1 MLISRILRQIFF
13 RGDVSMNGKNIA
25 VIYGGGQIPSGN
37 IILGKMIEK
46 LLKRGDLTVYGVH
59 KSFWGLSD
67 PSCYEKFSIS
77 KAKEIQGQIGTYL
90 STCRKVNPAD
100 DKWFFQIL
108 SNLKERDVKTIILP
122 GGDGSSRAGNALSQR
137 AREEGYNLQLVFIP
151 CTIDGIEGSD
161 TTIGIDSAV
170 AESYR
175 QVSLII
181 ANAFATFNPTFLGP
195 RIAINEI
202 QGRNRNDI
210 AVALMDQILEK
221 GRIGKYYV
229 DDIDL
234 IFIPAAYDWSY
245 HKLIKRITSSD
256 KETAIIV
263 SEGAKPNEIYWDR
276 TKGKG
281 IGEKLENL
289 IKEGAMR
296 EVNLN
301 LIGYLSQSNDQISKE
316 EEKKIQDWICF
327 AVKSMNATNESI
339 AIIKSGDEF
348 KSVPLKDFAEKTDSD
363 SAIPLSEEDVIRFKK
378 FLP

>member
-1 MLISRILRQIFF
+1 MQ
-13 RGDVSMNGKNIA
+13 GKNVA
-25 VIYGGGQIPSGN
+25 VLYGGGQIPSAN
-37 IILGKMIEK
+37 IVLGKMIEK

-59 KSFWGLSD
+59 KSFLGLSD
-67 PSCYEKFSIS
+67 YLDYEKFSIP
-77 KAKEIQGQIGTYL
+77 KAKAIQGQIGTYL
-90 STCRKVNPAD
+90 STCRNVNPVD
-100 DKWFFQIL
+100 DQWFYKIL
-108 SNLKERDVKTIILP
+108 SNLKERDIKTIILP
-122 GGDGSSRAGNALSQR
+122 GGDGSSRAGNVLSQR
-137 AREEGYNLQLVFIP
+137 AREEGYNLQVVFLP

-161 TTIGIDSAV
+161 TTIGIDSAA

-175 QVSLII
+175 QASLII
-181 ANAFATFNPTFLGP
+181 ANAFATFNPTFMGP

-245 HKLIKRITSSD
+245 HELIKRITSTA

-263 SEGAKPNEIYWDR
+263 SEGARPNEIYWDT

-281 IGEKLENL
+281 VGERLENL
-289 IKEGAMR
+289 IKESGKR

-301 LIGYLSQSNDQISKE
+301 VVGYLSQANDQISDAE
-316 EEKKIQDWICF
+316 SKKIQEWICF
-327 AVKSMNATNESI
+327 AVKAMYSTNDSI
-339 AIIKSGDEF
+339 AIIKSDVEF
-348 KSVPLKDFAEKTDSD
+348 KAVPLSDFAEKTDSKN
-363 SAIPLSEEDVIRFKK
+363 AISLSEEDVVRFKR

>member
-1 MLISRILRQIFF
+1 MLRSNKFK
-13 RGDVSMNGKNIA
+13 GDVFMIGKNVA

-37 IILGKMIEK
+37 IVLGRMIER
-46 LLKRGDLTVYGVH
+46 LLKRNLNVYGVH
-59 KSFWGLSD
+59 KSFWGLAD
-67 PSCYEKFSIS
+67 PSCYEEFTLQQ
-77 KAKEIQGQIGTYL
+77 AKQIQDQIGTYL

-100 DKWFFQIL
+100 DQWFHKIF

-122 GGDGSSRAGNALSQR
+122 GGDGSSRAGNVLSQR
-137 AREEGYNLQLVFIP
+137 ARKEGYNLQVVFLP

-175 QVSLII
+175 QSSLTI
-181 ANAFATFNPTFLGP
+181 ANAFATFNPTFMGP

-221 GRIGKYYV
+221 GKIGKYSV

-234 IFIPAAYDWSY
+234 IFIPAGYDWSY
-245 HKLIKRITSSD
+245 HELIKRITSTG

-263 SEGAKPNEIYWDR
+263 SEGARPREYMYWDSLE
-276 TKGKG
+276 GKG
-281 IGEKLENL
+281 VGEKLERL
-289 IKEGAMR
+289 IKTDGMR

-301 LIGYLSQSNDQISKE
+301 LIGYLSQTNDQIFDGES
-316 EEKKIQDWICF
+316 KKIQDWICF
-327 AVKSMNATNESI
+327 AVKAMYSTNDSI
-339 AIIKSGDEF
+339 AIIKSNGEF
-348 KSVPLKDFAEKTDSD
+348 RAVPLKEFAGKTDSD
-363 SAIPLSEEDVIRFKK
+363 RAIPLKEEEVTRFKR

>member
-1 MLISRILRQIFF
+1 
-13 RGDVSMNGKNIA
+13 MNGKNIA

-37 IILGKMIEK
+37 FVLGEIFKK
-46 LLKRGDLTVYGVH
+46 LLNRTDLTVYGVH
-59 KSFWGLSD
+59 KSFLGLSNYSD
-67 PSCYEKFSIS
+67 DYEKFSIS
-77 KAKEIQGQIGTYL
+77 KAKAIQGQIGTYL

-100 DKWFFQIL
+100 DEWFSKIL
-108 SNLKERDVKTIILP
+108 SNLKERDIKTIIIP
-122 GGDGSSRAGNALSQR
+122 GGDGSSRAGNVLSQR
-137 AREEGYNLQLVFIP
+137 AKEEGYNLQIIFIP

-175 QVSLII
+175 QASLII
-181 ANAFATFNPTFLGP
+181 ANAFATFNPSFLGP

-210 AVALMDQILEK
+210 AVALMKKILEK
-221 GRIGKYYV
+221 RKIGKYYI

-263 SEGAKPNEIYWDR
+263 SEGARPNEIYWDTV
-276 TKGKG
+276 TKGRSV
-281 IGEKLENL
+281 GEKLENL
-289 IKEGAMR
+289 IKDGGKR

-301 LIGYLSQSNDQISKE
+301 LIGYLSQANQEISR
-316 EEKKIQDWICF
+316 EEKKKIQEWICF
-327 AVKSMNATNESI
+327 AIKAMNATNDSV
-339 AIIKSGDEF
+339 AIIKSDNEF
-348 KSVPLKDFAEKTDSD
+348 KAVPLKEFAEKTDSD
-363 SAIPLSEEDVIRFKK
+363 SAIPLSKEDFQKLRLY
-378 FLP
+378 LP